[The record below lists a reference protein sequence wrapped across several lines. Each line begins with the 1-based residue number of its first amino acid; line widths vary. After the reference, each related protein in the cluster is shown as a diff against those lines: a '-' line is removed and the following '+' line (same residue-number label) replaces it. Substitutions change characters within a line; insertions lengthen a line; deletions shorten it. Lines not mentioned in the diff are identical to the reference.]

1 MVTDGEPRRLHP
13 GTIALN
19 VIRGAPGFVFGIP
32 AFLAFARDF
41 DLWLAG
47 LIGVGLAAIVGVFQF
62 LSWWRFTY
70 QLTDDAVVVQSG
82 VLSHNRRTIP
92 FDRVQ
97 DVDIER
103 KLLARLFG
111 LARVNME
118 TGGAGENEGALD
130 SVSMAEAERLRGV
143 IRKRAAQAHAEETPG
158 ADGDATIPTVET
170 DSPVLFSMPLG
181 RVLYSGL
188 FRFSLVWLA
197 VIGGAFQYLDDWV
210 PWGNIEVDDLR
221 SRAEAASATAEA
233 AFVAG
238 VTLSVIFIL
247 FLLGVVAGILRTLLR
262 EYGFALT
269 DEGGRYRR
277 VRGLL
282 TRTEAVIALRRVQLA
297 VIENGFVMRLLGW
310 AGLKLQTL
318 GSGEKGEGG
327 RQDVAPFAR
336 DEEIDEVLA
345 PLNIERADPDALTR
359 VSTMHVVRM
368 VITRIGWMLM
378 PIVALVIARA
388 NLAEAAVFLAVLMG
402 LFLFLLVPVGIVA
415 ALQRG
420 HHRYGLIGRTFHVQ
434 RGVLG
439 QKKWIVPARN
449 IQAITVRRTWLQR
462 RLGTASVYSDTAG
475 ASMISTPSVEDV
487 RPGEAWALVDA
498 IRPLRRM
505 RDSLLRGN
513 DG

>member
-1 MVTDGEPRRLHP
+1 MSEFARRLHP
-13 GTIALN
+13 GTIALKL
-19 VIRGAPGFVFGIP
+19 IRSSPGFIFGIP
-32 AFLAFARDF
+32 ATYALISKTPFLYVLPFIG
-41 DLWLAG
+41 G
-47 LIGVGLAAIVGVFQF
+47 LIL
-62 LSWWRFTY
+62 LSVIWQYLDWRRFTY
-70 QLTDDAVVVQSG
+70 ELTDDAVVVQSG

-111 LARVNME
+111 LAKVNLE

-143 IRKRAAQAHAEETPG
+143 IRRRAAQAHAEPV
-158 ADGDATIPTVET
+158 ADVGSDDIAVATVEP
-170 DSPVLFSMPLG
+170 DARVLFSMTLG

-238 VTLSVIFIL
+238 VTMTVIFIL
-247 FLLGVVAGILRTLLR
+247 FLLGVIAGVLRTLLH
-262 EYGFALT
+262 EYGFTLT

-282 TRTEAVIALRRVQLA
+282 TRTEAVVSLRRVQLA

-310 AGLKLQTL
+310 AGVKLQTL

-336 DEEIDEVLA
+336 PEEIDGVLA
-345 PLNIERADPDALTR
+345 PLSLERADPDALVR
-359 VSTMHVVRM
+359 VSTMHVLRM
-368 VITRIGWMLM
+368 VITRIGWMIA

-402 LFLFLLVPVGIVA
+402 LFVFLLVPVGIVA

-420 HHRYGLIGRTFHVQ
+420 HHRYGLIGRIFHVQ

-439 QKKWIVPARN
+439 QKRWIVPARN

-475 ASMISTPSVEDV
+475 ASMIATPAVEDV

-505 RDSLLRGN
+505 R
-513 DG
+513 

>member
-1 MVTDGEPRRLHP
+1 MSEFARRLHP

-32 AFLAFARDF
+32 AFLAIARDF
-41 DLWLAG
+41 ELWMAA
-47 LIGVGLAAIVGVFQF
+47 LIGVGLAAVVGVFQF

-70 QLTDDAVVVQSG
+70 ELTDDALVVQSG
-82 VLSHNRRTIP
+82 VLSRNRRTIP

-111 LARVNME
+111 LAKVNLE

-143 IRKRAAQAHAEETPG
+143 IRRRAAQAHVGERTAVEGEAPV
-158 ADGDATIPTVET
+158 AIDLDA
-170 DSPVLFSMPLG
+170 PVLFSMTLG

-238 VTLSVIFIL
+238 VTLSVIFVL
-247 FLLGVVAGILRTLLR
+247 FLLGVVAGVLRTLLR
-262 EYGFALT
+262 EYGFTLT
-269 DEGGRYRR
+269 DEGGRFRR

-282 TRTEAVIALRRVQLA
+282 TRTEAVVALRRVQLA

-310 AGLKLQTL
+310 AGVKLQTL

-327 RQDVAPFAR
+327 RQDIAPFAR
-336 DEEIDEVLA
+336 PEEIDRVLA
-345 PLNIERADPDALTR
+345 PLSLGRADPDALVR
-359 VSTMHVVRM
+359 VSTMHVLRM
-368 VITRIGWMLM
+368 VITRIGWLLM
-378 PIVALVIARA
+378 PIAALVIARA

-402 LFLFLLVPVGIVA
+402 LFVFLLVPVGIVA

-439 QKKWIVPARN
+439 QKRWIVPARN

-498 IRPLRRM
+498 IRPLRRV
-505 RDSLLRGN
+505 G
-513 DG
+513 

>member
-1 MVTDGEPRRLHP
+1 MVMSEFARRLHP

-19 VIRGAPGFVFGIP
+19 VIRGAPGLVFGVP
-32 AFLAFARDF
+32 AFLTFARDF
-41 DLWLAG
+41 DLWMAG
-47 LIGVGLAAIVGVFQF
+47 LIALGLAAVVGVFQF

-70 QLTDDAVVVQSG
+70 ELTDDALVVQSG
-82 VLSHNRRTIP
+82 VLSRNRRTIP

-111 LARVNME
+111 LAKVNLE

-143 IRKRAAQAHAEETPG
+143 IRSRAAQAHSEPVAAGENV
-158 ADGDATIPTVET
+158 ADASPVERVT
-170 DSPVLFSMPLG
+170 PVLFSMSLG

-197 VIGGAFQYLDDWV
+197 VIGGAFQYVDDWV
-210 PWGNIEVDDLR
+210 PWGDVDVDDLR
-221 SRAEAASATAEA
+221 TRAEAASAAAEA

-238 VTLSVIFIL
+238 VTLSVIFVL
-247 FLLGVVAGILRTLLR
+247 FLLGVVAGVLRTVLR
-262 EYGFALT
+262 EYGFTLT

-282 TRTEAVIALRRVQLA
+282 TRTEAVVALRRVQLA

-327 RQDVAPFAR
+327 RQDVVPFGR
-336 DEEIDEVLA
+336 PEDIDRVLA
-345 PLNIERADPDALTR
+345 PLNLERADAEALTR
-359 VSTMHVVRM
+359 VSTMHVWRM
-368 VITRIGWMLM
+368 VITRIGWLLV
-378 PIVALVIARA
+378 PIAALVIARA
-388 NLAEAAVFLAVLMG
+388 NLAEAAVFFAVLIG
-402 LFLFLLVPVGIVA
+402 LFLLLLVPVAIVA
-415 ALQRG
+415 TLQRG

-439 QKKWIVPARN
+439 QKRWIVPARN
-449 IQAITVRRTWLQR
+449 IQAITVRRSWLQR

-475 ASMISTPSVEDV
+475 ASIIATPSVEDV

-498 IRPLRRM
+498 IRPLRR
-505 RDSLLRGN
+505 LR
-513 DG
+513 

>member
-1 MVTDGEPRRLHP
+1 MSEHARRLHP

-19 VIRGAPGFVFGIP
+19 VIRGAPGLVFGVP
-32 AFLAFARDF
+32 AFLTFARDF
-41 DLWLAG
+41 ELWLAA
-47 LIGVGLAAIVGVFQF
+47 LIALGLAAIVGVFQF

-70 QLTDDAVVVQSG
+70 ELTDDALVVQSG
-82 VLSHNRRTIP
+82 VLSRNRRTIP

-111 LARVNME
+111 LAKVNLE

-143 IRKRAAQAHAEETPG
+143 IRSRAAQAHVEHAAVAE
-158 ADGDATIPTVET
+158 GDAVPVPIEHEA
-170 DSPVLFSMPLG
+170 PVLFSMALG

-197 VIGGAFQYLDDWV
+197 VIGGTFQYLDDWV
-210 PWGNIEVDDLR
+210 PWGDIEVGDLK

-238 VTLSVIFIL
+238 VTLTLIFLL
-247 FLLGVVAGILRTLLR
+247 FLLGVVAGVIRTLLR
-262 EYGFALT
+262 EFGFTLT

-282 TRTEAVIALRRVQLA
+282 TRTEAVVALRRVQLG

-327 RQDVAPFAR
+327 RQDVVPFGR
-336 DEEIDEVLA
+336 PEDIDRVLA
-345 PLNIERADPDALTR
+345 PLNLERADVDALTR
-359 VSTMHVVRM
+359 VSTMHVWRM
-368 VITRIGWMLM
+368 VITRIGWMLV
-378 PIVALVIARA
+378 PITALVIARA
-388 NLAEAAVFLAVLMG
+388 NLAEVAVFLAVLIA
-402 LFLFLLVPVGIVA
+402 LFLILLVPVGLIAV
-415 ALQRG
+415 LQRG

-439 QKKWIVPARN
+439 QKRWIVPARN

-475 ASMISTPSVEDV
+475 ASMIATPSVEDV

-498 IRPLRRM
+498 IRPLRRV
-505 RDSLLRGN
+505 R
-513 DG
+513 

>member
-1 MVTDGEPRRLHP
+1 MVMSEYARRLHP
-13 GTIALN
+13 GTIALKLIRSSPGAILGLPAAYA
-19 VIRGAPGFVFGIP
+19 VISETP
-32 AFLAFARDF
+32 FLYI
-41 DLWLAG
+41 LPVIAG
-47 LIGVGLAAIVGVFQF
+47 LIL
-62 LSWWRFTY
+62 LSGIWQYLDWRRFTY
-70 QLTDDAVVVQSG
+70 ELTDDALVVQSG
-82 VLSHNRRTIP
+82 VLSRNRRTIP

-111 LARVNME
+111 LAKVNLE

-143 IRKRAAQAHAEETPG
+143 IRRRAAQAHVEQDAVGQGETASPPVER
-158 ADGDATIPTVET
+158 DA
-170 DSPVLFSMPLG
+170 PVLFSMSLG

-197 VIGGAFQYLDDWV
+197 VIGGAFQYVDEWV
-210 PWGNIEVDDLR
+210 PWGDVDVDDLR
-221 SRAEAASATAEA
+221 TRAEAASAAAEA

-238 VTLSVIFIL
+238 VTMTVIFIL
-247 FLLGVVAGILRTLLR
+247 FLLGVIAGVLRTLLR
-262 EYGFALT
+262 EYGFTLT

-282 TRTEAVIALRRVQLA
+282 TRTEGVVALRRVQLA
-297 VIENGFVMRLLGW
+297 GIETGFVMRLLGW

-327 RQDVAPFAR
+327 RQDVVPFGR
-336 DEEIDEVLA
+336 PEDIDRVLA
-345 PLNIERADPDALTR
+345 PLSLERADPDALVR
-359 VSTMHVVRM
+359 VSTMHVWRM
-368 VITRIGWMLM
+368 VITRIGWMLL
-378 PIVALVIARA
+378 PILALVIARA

-402 LFLFLLVPVGIVA
+402 LFLLLLVPVGIVA

-420 HHRYGLIGRTFHVQ
+420 NHRYGVIGRTFHVQ

-439 QKKWIVPARN
+439 QKRWIVPARN

-475 ASMISTPSVEDV
+475 ASMIATPSVEDV

-505 RDSLLRGN
+505 R
-513 DG
+513 

>member
-1 MVTDGEPRRLHP
+1 MSEYARRLHP

-19 VIRGAPGFVFGIP
+19 VIRGAPGLVFGVP
-32 AFLAFARDF
+32 AFLTFARDF

-47 LIGVGLAAIVGVFQF
+47 LIALGLAAVVGVFQF

-70 QLTDDAVVVQSG
+70 ELTDDAVVVQSG
-82 VLSHNRRTIP
+82 VLSRNRRTIP

-111 LARVNME
+111 LAKVNLE

-143 IRKRAAQAHAEETPG
+143 IRRRAAQAHAEPT
-158 ADGDATIPTVET
+158 AASDGEAAPVPIDHDA
-170 DSPVLFSMPLG
+170 PVIFSMSVG

-197 VIGGAFQYLDDWV
+197 VIGGAFQYVDEWV
-210 PWGNIEVDDLR
+210 PWGEIDIDDLR
-221 SRAEAASATAEA
+221 SRAEAASAAAEA

-238 VTLSVIFIL
+238 VTMTVIFVL
-247 FLLGVVAGILRTLLR
+247 FLLGVIAGVLRTLLR
-262 EYGFALT
+262 EYGFTLT

-282 TRTEAVIALRRVQLA
+282 TRTEAVVSLRRVQLA

-310 AGLKLQTL
+310 AGVKLQTL
-318 GSGEKGEGG
+318 GSGVKGEGG

-336 DEEIDEVLA
+336 AEEIDAVLA
-345 PLNIERADPDALTR
+345 PLSLERADPDALVR
-359 VSTMHVVRM
+359 VSTRHVWRM
-368 VITRIGWMLM
+368 VITRIGWMIA
-378 PIVALVIARA
+378 PIVVLVIARA

-402 LFLFLLVPVGIVA
+402 LFVFLLVPVGIVA

-439 QKKWIVPARN
+439 QKRWIVPARN

-475 ASMISTPSVEDV
+475 ASMITTPSVEDV

-498 IRPLRRM
+498 IRPLRRI
-505 RDSLLRGN
+505 R
-513 DG
+513 

>member
-1 MVTDGEPRRLHP
+1 MSEFARRLHP

-32 AFLAFARDF
+32 AFLAIARDF
-41 DLWLAG
+41 ELWMAA
-47 LIGVGLAAIVGVFQF
+47 LIGVGLAAVVGVFQF

-70 QLTDDAVVVQSG
+70 ELTDDALVVQSG
-82 VLSHNRRTIP
+82 VLSRNRRTIP

-111 LARVNME
+111 LAKVNLE

-143 IRKRAAQAHAEETPG
+143 IRRRAAQAHVDERTAVEGEAPV
-158 ADGDATIPTVET
+158 AIDLDAPI
-170 DSPVLFSMPLG
+170 LFSMTLG

-238 VTLSVIFIL
+238 VTLSVIFVL
-247 FLLGVVAGILRTLLR
+247 FLLGVVAGVLRTLLR
-262 EYGFALT
+262 EYGFTLT
-269 DEGGRYRR
+269 DEGGRFRR

-282 TRTEAVIALRRVQLA
+282 TRTEAVVALRRVQLA

-310 AGLKLQTL
+310 AGVKLQTL

-327 RQDVAPFAR
+327 RQDIAPFAR
-336 DEEIDEVLA
+336 PEEIDRVLA
-345 PLNIERADPDALTR
+345 PLSLGRADPDALVR
-359 VSTMHVVRM
+359 VSTMHVLRM
-368 VITRIGWMLM
+368 VITRIGWLLM
-378 PIVALVIARA
+378 PIAALVIARA

-402 LFLFLLVPVGIVA
+402 LFVFLLVPVGIVA

-439 QKKWIVPARN
+439 QKRWIVPARN

-498 IRPLRRM
+498 IRPLRRV
-505 RDSLLRGN
+505 G
-513 DG
+513 

>member
-1 MVTDGEPRRLHP
+1 MSEHARRLHP

-19 VIRGAPGFVFGIP
+19 VIRGAPGLVFGVP
-32 AFLAFARDF
+32 AFLTFARDF
-41 DLWLAG
+41 DLWLGG
-47 LIGVGLAAIVGVFQF
+47 LIALGLAAVVGVFQF
-62 LSWWRFTY
+62 LSWRRFTY
-70 QLTDDAVVVQSG
+70 ELTDDAVVIQSG
-82 VLSHNRRTIP
+82 VLSRNRRTIP

-111 LARVNME
+111 LARVNLE

-143 IRKRAAQAHAEETPG
+143 IRRRAAQAHAEPVTDVGGEAPV
-158 ADGDATIPTVET
+158 AAVEQDA
-170 DSPVLFSMPLG
+170 PVLFSMSLG

-238 VTLSVIFIL
+238 VTLSVIFVL
-247 FLLGVVAGILRTLLR
+247 FLLGVVAGVLRTLLR
-262 EYGFALT
+262 EYGFTLT

-282 TRTEAVIALRRVQLA
+282 TRTEAVVALRRVQLA
-297 VIENGFVMRLLGW
+297 VVENGFVMRLLGW

-318 GSGEKGEGG
+318 GSGQKGEGG
-327 RQDVAPFAR
+327 RQDVVPFGRAEDIDR
-336 DEEIDEVLA
+336 VLGPLNLERADDEVLV
-345 PLNIERADPDALTR
+345 R
-359 VSTMHVVRM
+359 VSTMHVWRM
-368 VITRIGWMLM
+368 VITRVGWMLL
-378 PIVALVIARA
+378 PIAALVIARA

-402 LFLFLLVPVGIVA
+402 LFIVLLLPVAIVA
-415 ALQRG
+415 MLQRG

-439 QKKWIVPARN
+439 QKRWIVPARN

-462 RLGTASVYSDTAG
+462 RLGTASVHSDTAG
-475 ASMISTPSVEDV
+475 ASMIATPSVEDV

-498 IRPLRRM
+498 IRPLRRV
-505 RDSLLRGN
+505 R
-513 DG
+513 

>member
-1 MVTDGEPRRLHP
+1 MSESARRLHP

-32 AFLAFARDF
+32 AFLAIARDF
-41 DLWLAG
+41 DLWMAA
-47 LIGVGLAAIVGVFQF
+47 LIGVGLAAVVGVFQF

-70 QLTDDAVVVQSG
+70 ELTDDAVVVQSG
-82 VLSHNRRTIP
+82 VLSRNRRTIP

-111 LARVNME
+111 LAKVNLE

-143 IRKRAAQAHAEETPG
+143 IRRRATQAHAEPA
-158 ADGDATIPTVET
+158 ADTGGDAVAVAPVEH
-170 DSPVLFSMPLG
+170 DAPVLFSMTLG

-210 PWGNIEVDDLR
+210 PWRNIEVDDLR
-221 SRAEAASATAEA
+221 SRAEAASATAET

-238 VTLSVIFIL
+238 VTLTVIFVL
-247 FLLGVVAGILRTLLR
+247 FLLGVIAGVVRTLLR
-262 EYGFALT
+262 DYGFTLT

-282 TRTEAVIALRRVQLA
+282 TRTEAVVALRRVQLA

-310 AGLKLQTL
+310 AGVKLQTL

-336 DEEIDEVLA
+336 PEEIDTVLA
-345 PLNIERADPDALTR
+345 PLSLERADPDALTR
-359 VSTMHVVRM
+359 VSTMHVLRM
-368 VITRIGWMLM
+368 VITRIGWMIA
-378 PIVALVIARA
+378 PIVVLVIARA

-402 LFLFLLVPVGIVA
+402 LFIFLLVPVGIVA

-420 HHRYGLIGRTFHVQ
+420 HHRYGLTGRIFHVQ

-439 QKKWIVPARN
+439 QKRWIVPARN

-475 ASMISTPSVEDV
+475 ASMIATPSVEDV

-498 IRPLRRM
+498 IRPLRRV
-505 RDSLLRGN
+505 R
-513 DG
+513 

>member
-1 MVTDGEPRRLHP
+1 MSEFSRRLHP

-32 AFLAFARDF
+32 AFLAIARDF
-41 DLWLAG
+41 ELWMAA
-47 LIGVGLAAIVGVFQF
+47 LIGVGLAAVVGVFQF

-70 QLTDDAVVVQSG
+70 ELTDDAVVVQSG
-82 VLSHNRRTIP
+82 VLSRNRRTIP

-111 LARVNME
+111 LAKVNLE

-143 IRKRAAQAHAEETPG
+143 IRRRAAQAHIEERAATEGEAPV
-158 ADGDATIPTVET
+158 AIDHDA
-170 DSPVLFSMPLG
+170 PVLFSMTLG

-238 VTLSVIFIL
+238 VTLSVIFVL
-247 FLLGVVAGILRTLLR
+247 FLLGVIAGVLRTLLR
-262 EYGFALT
+262 EYGFTLT

-282 TRTEAVIALRRVQLA
+282 TRTEAVVALRRVQLA

-310 AGLKLQTL
+310 AGVKLQTL

-327 RQDVAPFAR
+327 RQDIAPFAR
-336 DEEIDEVLA
+336 PEEIDRVLA
-345 PLNIERADPDALTR
+345 PLSLERADPDALVR
-359 VSTMHVVRM
+359 VSTMHVLRM
-368 VITRIGWMLM
+368 VISRIGWLLI
-378 PIVALVIARA
+378 PIVVLVIARA

-402 LFLFLLVPVGIVA
+402 LFLFLLIPVGIVA

-439 QKKWIVPARN
+439 QKRWIVPARN

-475 ASMISTPSVEDV
+475 ASIISTPSVEDV

-498 IRPLRRM
+498 IRQLRRV
-505 RDSLLRGN
+505 G
-513 DG
+513 